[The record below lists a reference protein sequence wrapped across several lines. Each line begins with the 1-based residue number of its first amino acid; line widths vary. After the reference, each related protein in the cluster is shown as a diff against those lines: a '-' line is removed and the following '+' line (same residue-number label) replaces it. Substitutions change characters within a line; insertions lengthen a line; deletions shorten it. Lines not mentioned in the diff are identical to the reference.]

1 MVTDKASWRPA
12 SLWLLPLTL
21 VSVSPDQTM
30 DFHDNE
36 DSTFSCPDPLPPS
49 AFTEPLSEEALLS
62 RKPFHASSRPPAGPS
77 TSSGI
82 PDGEP
87 SSSAAASQSTSHPS
101 SSAPPPAAPSCPSR
115 LHQSSS
121 DPLPAGGA
129 TRREHLFQV
138 ASQSLQQQQA
148 SRLLL
153 SSVSQS
159 LEALAQS
166 VQLLVE
172 TQQEF
177 VQESLVLQRE
187 TVDIL
192 RDFANTAL
200 TMLRDKNNTAQTRF

>member
-1 MVTDKASWRPA
+1 MCPPA
-12 SLWLLPLTL
+12 DAFQSSSEFDLDAAEEGESVGGFAAPTL
-21 VSVSPDQTM
+21 EQDPA
-30 DFHDNE
+30 FP
-36 DSTFSCPDPLPPS
+36 CPDPPPPS
-49 AFTEPLSEEALLS
+49 AFTEPLSDEALRS
-62 RKPFHASSRPPAGPS
+62 VRPFHTYSRPPAGPS
-77 TSSGI
+77 TSSAI
-82 PDGEP
+82 PDGGP
-87 SSSAAASQSTSHPS
+87 ASSAAASPATSQPS
-101 SSAPPPAAPSCPSR
+101 ASAPPPAAPSSA
-115 LHQSSS
+115 SS

-129 TRREHLFQV
+129 TRRQRLFQV

-177 VQESLVLQRE
+177 VQESLMLQRQ

-192 RDFANTAL
+192 RDFSSTAL
-200 TMLRDKNNTAQTRF
+200 TVLRDKTGTGQTRL